1 MCGGYTRI
9 HTCGELQRLTDILII
24 EDNEELGNLV
34 RDFLKREGYSVQLA
48 RSAEEGLELIGKAA
62 FKMLLLDVMLPGMN
76 GYETLQEIRKEQKL
90 PVLMM
95 SAKTDEQSKVLG
107 YEVGADDYIDKPFS
121 FQVLGLKIKALMK
134 RTYDLA
140 EDRQLLTYGN
150 IALDVASKTVYKN
163 DEPVQITGKEFELL
177 EYMMRHPEAVLKKEK
192 LFDEIWGVDCFSD
205 LGSLNVHIRWL
216 REKLEDDP
224 KNPKLIRTVWRVGY
238 QFGGTEN

>member
-1 MCGGYTRI
+1 M
-9 HTCGELQRLTDILII
+9 TDILII